1 MMDNC
6 IFCKIAAKEI
16 PGKVVYE
23 DDTCIAFLDLSQTT
37 NGHTLV
43 IPKEHYDSFL
53 EADPEVMAHCMKV
66 AQKLAN
72 KIVEN
77 MHAKGCNILTN
88 AKEVA
93 GQTVHHSIFI
103 LFQDMKK
110 MIQSRSNLPI
120 VQVL

>member
-53 EADPEVMAHCMKV
+53 EADPEEMAHCMKE
-66 AQKLAN
+66 AQKLA
-72 KIVEN
+72 KQIVEN
-77 MHAKGCNILTN
+77 MHAKGCKILD
-88 AKEVA
+88 K
-93 GQTVHHSIFI
+93 
-103 LFQDMKK
+103 
-110 MIQSRSNLPI
+110 
-120 VQVL
+120 

>member
-77 MHAKGCNILTN
+77 MHAKDVIFLLMRKKSLARQCII
-88 AKEVA
+88 
-93 GQTVHHSIFI
+93 SIFI

-110 MIQSRSNLPI
+110 MIQSRLNLLI
-120 VQVL
+120 VQML